1 MCSVSA
7 DLITPPVASR
17 LAAEPFASPATA
29 TPRSVDEAAWED
41 ESAQPET
48 HAAAEQPAAPPLP
61 EQTPWAAALT
71 QIEDALDEAEA
82 LVAPGFLFDE
92 VQVPRIGLWVP
103 PADLGPLP
111 AALAARVTE
120 ILDRQRALAPRVE
133 EAARAARA
141 HLKAVGSMQT
151 NDTSASVYVDAVG

>member
-7 DLITPPVASR
+7 DLSTLSRVAVTATLETQTPAEPETALAEAELPEAELPVA
-17 LAAEPFASPATA
+17 A
-29 TPRSVDEAAWED
+29 
-41 ESAQPET
+41 
-48 HAAAEQPAAPPLP
+48 LP
-61 EQTPWAAALT
+61 EQTPWEAALT
-71 QIEDALDEAEA
+71 EIEDALDEAEA

>member
-1 MCSVSA
+1 VCSVSA
-7 DLITPPVASR
+7 DLITLPATSRVVAEPVASP
-17 LAAEPFASPATA
+17 AAASA
-29 TPRSVDEAAWED
+29 RSVDEAAWED

-48 HAAAEQPAAPPLP
+48 DAAAEQPEAALP
-61 EQTPWAAALT
+61 EQTPWEAALT
-71 QIEDALDEAEA
+71 QIEEALDEAEA

>member
-1 MCSVSA
+1 MSA
-7 DLITPPVASR
+7 DLSTLPAASR
-17 LAAEPFASPATA
+17 LGAEPFPSHATA
-29 TPRSVDEAAWED
+29 SARSVDEAAWED

-48 HAAAEQPAAPPLP
+48 AAAAEQPEAALP
-61 EQTPWAAALT
+61 EQTPWEAALT

>member
-7 DLITPPVASR
+7 DLITLPATSRAVAEPVASP
-17 LAAEPFASPATA
+17 AAASA
-29 TPRSVDEAAWED
+29 RSVDEAAWED
-41 ESAQPET
+41 ESAPTET
-48 HAAAEQPAAPPLP
+48 DAAAEQPVAALP
-61 EQTPWAAALT
+61 EQTPWEAALT
-71 QIEDALDEAEA
+71 QIEEALDEAEA

>member
-7 DLITPPVASR
+7 DLVTLPATSGLVASST
-17 LAAEPFASPATA
+17 EPATR
-29 TPRSVDEAAWED
+29 RSVDETAWED
-41 ESAQPET
+41 EPAQPEAD
-48 HAAAEQPAAPPLP
+48 AATELPEAALP
-61 EQTPWAAALT
+61 EQTPWEAALT

-120 ILDRQRALAPRVE
+120 ILDRQSALAPRVE

>member
-7 DLITPPVASR
+7 DLITPPATSR
-17 LAAEPFASPATA
+17 LAAEPVASPAA
-29 TPRSVDEAAWED
+29 ASARSVDEAAWED

-48 HAAAEQPAAPPLP
+48 DAAAEQPEAALP
-61 EQTPWAAALT
+61 ERTPWEAALT

>member
-7 DLITPPVASR
+7 DLITPPATSR
-17 LAAEPFASPATA
+17 LAAEPFASPAAATA
-29 TPRSVDEAAWED
+29 RSVDEAAWED

-48 HAAAEQPAAPPLP
+48 DAAAEQPEAALP
-61 EQTPWAAALT
+61 EQTPWEAALT

-151 NDTSASVYVDAVG
+151 NGTSASVYVDAVG